1 MGNPRPKG
9 IKKVSAPKAI
19 LLFLLALNK
28 LRSNSNPAINMIY
41 SKPMVE
47 KISTNESSSMKKF
60 NPFGPII
67 IPAIINPIMPG
78 ILILFKILGII
89 NMMNRIKENIITG
102 FVSGGVNPSIKC
114 VNVLFSISYTVLYR
128 FVSLLF
134 KRYNKPKILLFL
146 RNRFVCLIIILLN
159 IIQRYIALIFDR
171 RFVRLD

>member
-28 LRSNSNPAINMIY
+28 LRSNSNPAINMMY

-78 ILILFKILGII
+78 ILILFKMLGMI

-102 FVSGGVNPSIKC
+102 FVSGGVKPSIKC
-114 VNVLFSISYTVLYR
+114 VSVLFSISYTVLYIG
-128 FVSLLF
+128 LYLF
-134 KRYNKPKILLFL
+134 YL
-146 RNRFVCLIIILLN
+146 RIQLTKNTIIFKESVCLFNYYSAKYHSTLYCVN
-159 IIQRYIALIFDR
+159 I
-171 RFVRLD
+171 